1 MIQRVLVCFG
11 DSWPEGAELGDGLRY
26 GEILRDRLQFDQFYN
41 YGSAGASNEDM
52 CYQMQEFLRDHWR
65 QQDAVTAIFF
75 LTNPARTAHWPRF
88 YNWDHGL
95 SQTRQIFQHFH
106 SPHHEVMRSSLA
118 VSALQ
123 HWSDRHDIRDFY
135 FAGWVRYP
143 TWLAGVDVDRI
154 WQAGQETCADWF
166 GANDHNGECLINVEH
181 NPYIRPNRAHPNQ
194 LGHNLIADKLEPWIC
209 GKG

>member
-1 MIQRVLVCFG
+1 MTQRVLVCFG
-11 DSWPEGAELGDGLRY
+11 DSWPEGAELGAGLRY
-26 GEILRDRLQFDQFYN
+26 GEILRDRMGFDQFYN

-65 QQDAVTAIFF
+65 EQDHITALFF

-88 YNWDHGL
+88 YDWDHAL
-95 SQTRQIFQHFH
+95 LQTRQIFQHFH

-123 HWSDRHDIRDFY
+123 HWSDRHGIRDFY

-143 TWLAGVDVDRI
+143 RWLAGVDVDRI
-154 WQAGQETCADWF
+154 WRAGQETCADWF
-166 GANDHNGECLINVEH
+166 GANDHNGECLINVEN

-194 LGHNLIADKLEPWIC
+194 LGHDLIADKLEPWIS
-209 GKG
+209 GKV